1 MLPSSYHR
9 HHFAQYPFLYQE
21 YITLK
26 SSIIFRHYLRSPG
39 PKKSIP
45 TGVFTTLISVLSQKT
60 QVSLV
65 KYTMPVTEFA
75 IIPFNNEGWE
85 DTPTVGH
92 QAELAQEATTS
103 KFFSQ
108 SKSSLRGLSSV
119 SCLDI
124 LLLHNPAID

>member
-1 MLPSSYHR
+1 
-9 HHFAQYPFLYQE
+9 
-21 YITLK
+21 
-26 SSIIFRHYLRSPG
+26 
-39 PKKSIP
+39 
-45 TGVFTTLISVLSQKT
+45 
-60 QVSLV
+60 
-65 KYTMPVTEFA
+65 MPVTEFA
-75 IIPFNNEGWE
+75 IIPFKHEGWE